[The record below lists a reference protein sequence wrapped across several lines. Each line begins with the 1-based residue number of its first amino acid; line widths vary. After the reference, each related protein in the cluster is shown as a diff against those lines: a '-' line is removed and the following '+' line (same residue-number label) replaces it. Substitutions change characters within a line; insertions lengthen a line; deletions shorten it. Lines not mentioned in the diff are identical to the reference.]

1 MSPRKTHDD
10 SHFFF
15 VPLSR
20 KSRDI
25 LNTTVHSVT
34 LKNHRSDASVS
45 CAAICGF
52 CASVLHSC
60 VNCSIL
66 DTLIWVNTSAA
77 FSLRGIMNA
86 ITSRNFAAKAI
97 FSKSSSVTVAFAWGV
112 SCLGTY
118 RGVRN
123 PHAKPSDQLV
133 ARPTQWSKPF
143 SPTSPTRFGLRTLR
157 LRSPRFVAAAFV
169 PLSAISADN
178 ENGRVSRSR
187 SSLPRSCVATPCE
200 TSRSFPG
207 GNRRPF

>member
-1 MSPRKTHDD
+1 MTAREFHDD
-10 SHFFF
+10 SHSLAPRRC
-15 VPLSR
+15 VRCSC
-20 KSRDI
+20 SC
-25 LNTTVHSVT
+25 
-34 LKNHRSDASVS
+34 SDTNRCTKFP
-45 CAAICGF
+45 CAEVNFLDTCTAGC
-52 CASVLHSC
+52 SVLKQTYQKLLSNSRHAAR
-60 VNCSIL
+60 
-66 DTLIWVNTSAA
+66 TL
-77 FSLRGIMNA
+77 SLSEIR
-86 ITSRNFAAKAI
+86 SRFAARLRTLRT
-97 FSKSSSVTVAFAWGV
+97 SSLPVAFAWGV

-118 RGVRN
+118 RDVRN
-123 PHAKPSDQLV
+123 PHAKPSDRMV

-187 SSLPRSCVATPCE
+187 SSLPRSCVVTPCE